1 MKCPYCMGTSFTRG
15 QYDLAQVVDRQPVLL
30 QNVPSYRCKQC
41 GYLRVSAQ
49 TMKKI
54 EKVLANGMP
63 DTFVPSNVYNLAGPV
78 QRGAAVSGTPF
89 IGANTSSNIA
99 VPAGT

>member
-15 QYDLAQVVDRQPVLL
+15 HYDLAQVVDRQPVLL
-30 QNVPSYRCKQC
+30 QNVPSHRCKQC
-41 GYLRVSAQ
+41 GHLRVSAQ

-54 EKVLANGMP
+54 EETLERGMP
-63 DTFVPSNVYNLAGPV
+63 DTFVPSHVYNLASPV

-89 IGANTSSNIA
+89 IGADTSSNIA
-99 VPAGT
+99 VPA